1 MVSAQSFEESVVLF
15 DSESDQLQ
23 NILNVIGNKSESLLI
38 HEIIQ
43 LYYQIMKVSSLGR
56 QLEHYPEIPDGAKDD
71 LVLKK
76 IHNVQN
82 KISTEFDQ
90 KLHPLILS
98 QLITSIQKSTDSLKK
113 LGNDPAKKSKET
125 IESEAKL
132 YKDLRELMSTK
143 EFVEQYQNGLKDD

>member
-1 MVSAQSFEESVVLF
+1 MVSEQSFEESVMLF
-15 DSESDQLQ
+15 DSESDQMK
-23 NILNVIGNKSESLLI
+23 NILNVIGKKSDSLLI

-43 LYYQIMKVSSLGR
+43 LYYQVMKVSSLGR
-56 QLEHYPEIPDGAKDD
+56 QLEHHPEIPDGTKAD
-71 LVLKK
+71 LILKK

-90 KLHPLILS
+90 KIHPSILS
-98 QLITSIQKSTDSLKK
+98 QLTTSIQESTDSLKK
-113 LGNDPAKKSKET
+113 LGNDSAKKSKET

-143 EFVEQYQNGLKDD
+143 EFVEQYKNGLKDD